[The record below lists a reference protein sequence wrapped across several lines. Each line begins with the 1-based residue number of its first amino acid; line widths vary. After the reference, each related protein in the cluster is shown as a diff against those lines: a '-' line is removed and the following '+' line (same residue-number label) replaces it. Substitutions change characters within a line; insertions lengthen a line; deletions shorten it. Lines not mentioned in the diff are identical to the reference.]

1 MTKKKSTEEENAREK
16 EGPFK
21 NPIDPDKITDRPGL
35 LPYPHHVGS
44 HAFAPTKSGAIKHR
58 GYRAMH
64 EQSERELQR
73 LREQMEVIA
82 RQANQLKDR
91 LEVSKVIY
99 EAEMNFEP
107 IAGNIY
113 YLYARREGHFVL
125 SMIAPNEWRRSPGF
139 KHYVASVRLLA
150 DHTWEI
156 IEKNDR

>member
-1 MTKKKSTEEENAREK
+1 MTKKKTAKKENTRGSEV
-16 EGPFK
+16 PFE
-21 NPIDPDKITDRPGL
+21 NPIDRDKVTDRPGL
-35 LPYPHHVGS
+35 LPYPHHIGS
-44 HAFAPTKSGAIKHR
+44 PAFAPNKSGAIKHR
-58 GYRAMH
+58 GYRAMQ

-91 LEVSKVIY
+91 LEVSKVVY

-107 IAGNIY
+107 IAGSIY

-125 SMIAPNEWRRSPGF
+125 SMIAPDEWRRNPGF

>member
-1 MTKKKSTEEENAREK
+1 MTKKKASEQENTGGS
-16 EGPFK
+16 EGPFE
-21 NPIDPDKITDRPGL
+21 NPIDRDKVTDQPGL
-35 LPYPHHVGS
+35 LPYPHHIGS
-44 HAFAPTKSGAIKHR
+44 PAFAPTKSGAIKHR
-58 GYRAMH
+58 GYRAMQ

-91 LEVSKVIY
+91 LEVSKAVY

-107 IAGNIY
+107 IVGSTY
-113 YLYARREGHFVL
+113 YLYARREGYFVL
-125 SMIAPNEWRRSPGF
+125 SMIAPHEWKGRPGF
-139 KHYVASVRLLA
+139 KHYVAGVRLLA